1 MSKLLYL
8 FLLLSLFSCKS
19 NSPTEIYLEKRDN
32 IVNVHHKIMEIPME
46 ETPMSG
52 FVNIYTIDKY
62 LIVIDYKSDD
72 GLIYIFDKNTFQLV
86 RNITSK
92 GQGPTEIANIGD
104 ICPDEK
110 NRKFYAI
117 DHGKLQFVSYDLDS
131 VVNNPSY
138 VFQTKANFNG
148 KLYPEQCCYIN
159 DSLSIVG
166 LLEVKGNWD
175 EVNQLAGLW
184 NITTGEIKIG
194 YEHPSIKRKRFRF
207 AASEEQGIYV
217 KCYSHYDL
225 ITICNL
231 DGSLKCN
238 IYGPNWDEDIT
249 ETCHYNMDVR
259 TCGDKIFALYSGA
272 DYRSREY
279 YPSQIMIFDTD
290 GKYIKTLETGYHL
303 QHFCYDKD
311 NDRIILY
318 TDDEIQFGYLDLKGI
333 I

>member
-1 MSKLLYL
+1 
-8 FLLLSLFSCKS
+8 
-19 NSPTEIYLEKRDN
+19 
-32 IVNVHHKIMEIPME
+32 MEIPME

-117 DHGKLQFVSYDLDS
+117 DHGKLLFVSYDLDS

-175 EVNQLAGLW
+175 E
-184 NITTGEIKIG
+184 
-194 YEHPSIKRKRFRF
+194 
-207 AASEEQGIYV
+207 
-217 KCYSHYDL
+217 
-225 ITICNL
+225 
-231 DGSLKCN
+231 
-238 IYGPNWDEDIT
+238 DIT

-279 YPSQIMIFDTD
+279 YPSQIVIFDTD

-311 NDRIILY
+311 NNRIILY